1 MFIFLPGVANNKKK
15 ISARKKILE
24 SDNDNDDDDEG
35 EKTEDSQGAGSAGP
49 AAGQD
54 VEMDTASPVAGP
66 SGIRRSQV
74 NIFFSFTLVECERLI
89 RYFQEVNEVNSSVV
103 YPERF
108 IDYSGSSYVI
118 LEFRI

>member
-1 MFIFLPGVANNKKK
+1 MANNKKK

-74 NIFFSFTLVECERLI
+74 NIYFRLFSNAGDRIGTSRRLMK
-89 RYFQEVNEVNSSVV
+89 
-103 YPERF
+103 
-108 IDYSGSSYVI
+108 
-118 LEFRI
+118 